1 MRNTIVLPHGA
12 CDHDSA
18 SCPRA
23 DVETESLIGDWL
35 AERLA
40 FARKVW
46 GAPPPVDDD
55 PVGADPAECIDS
67 IVGILLHRK
76 FNHQSRGRV
85 AHVIPS
91 LRSRLERI
99 ISENRPVTLFFLYN
113 GAYRASPFP
122 NRLQLV
128 FEPDQTEFLLLDL
141 IAQLQA
147 RIRAF
152 YSPGIDFV
160 IVVNNGVALQANEI
174 PVAATEAYV
183 ARLRGMIDAVGA
195 AGRIRLLVQSELEG
209 GTRAELAI
217 GNAPCPIVSAKDHAI
232 VERFLGR
239 ECGPQEASY
248 RAALYKAA
256 EAAWAEVLRPLA
268 AAGNAIVLRQ
278 VAHPETLSFRPFG
291 GGAIRSQNG
300 TVGFLKNG
308 GALLPKLLT
317 VESFEQHD
325 VRLASIGSPWSTG
338 QDSGLRR
345 SPAHA

>member
-1 MRNTIVLPHGA
+1 MRDVIILPHGGH
-12 CDHDSA
+12 DHDVA
-18 SCPRA
+18 SFARA
-23 DVETESLIGDWL
+23 DVETESLLGGWL
-35 AERLA
+35 SRRAA

-46 GAPPPVDDD
+46 QTPLSEDAPLVENP
-55 PVGADPAECIDS
+55 ADCVES
-67 IVGILLHRK
+67 IVGILLHRT

-91 LRSRLERI
+91 LRAKLEK
-99 ISENRPVTLFFLYN
+99 SVSQGRPVTLFFLYN

-122 NRLQLV
+122 DRLQLV

-160 IVVNNGVALQANEI
+160 IVVNNGVALQSNEI
-174 PVAATEAYV
+174 PIAATEAYV
-183 ARLRGMIDAVGA
+183 ARLRAMIDAVGA

-209 GTRAELAI
+209 GTCAEI
-217 GNAPCPIVSAKDHAI
+217 TVGDAPCPVISAKEHAI

-239 ECGPQEASY
+239 ACSPQEASY

-256 EAAWAEVLRPLA
+256 EAAWAEVLRPQA
-268 AAGNAIVLRQ
+268 AAENAIVLRQ
-278 VAHPETLSFRPFG
+278 VAHPETLSFRPFV

-317 VESFEQHD
+317 AESFALYD
-325 VRLASIGSPWSTG
+325 VRLASIGSPWSVG
-338 QDSGLRR
+338 QVSGLGR

>member
-1 MRNTIVLPHGA
+1 MRNTVFLPHDA
-12 CDHDSA
+12 RRDDFA
-18 SCPRA
+18 PCPRA
-23 DVETESLIGDWL
+23 DLETESVLGDWL
-35 AERLA
+35 SDR
-40 FARKVW
+40 FARVRKAW
-46 GAPPPVDDD
+46 ETPPADDHR
-55 PVGADPAECIDS
+55 PVGNPAECIES

-91 LRSRLERI
+91 LKRKLEQAV
-99 ISENRPVTLFFLYN
+99 SENRPITLFFLYN

-122 NRLQLV
+122 DRLQLN

-141 IAQLQA
+141 IAQLQT
-147 RIRAF
+147 RIRAR

-160 IVVNNGVALQANEI
+160 IVVNNGVALQTNEI
-174 PVAATEAYV
+174 PIAATEAYV

-209 GTRAELAI
+209 GTCADLTI
-217 GNAPCPIVSAKDHAI
+217 GDAPYPIVSAKDHSI

-239 ECGPQEASY
+239 ECGSQEACY

-268 AAGNAIVLRQ
+268 AARNAIVLRQ
-278 VAHPETLSFRPFG
+278 VAHPETLSFRPFS

-300 TVGFLKNG
+300 TVGFLKHG

-317 VESFEQHD
+317 AESFAQHE
-325 VRLASIGSPWSTG
+325 VHVASIRSPWSIGEET
-338 QDSGLRR
+338 GLRR
-345 SPAHA
+345 SPAHV